1 GYPARVAAALVD
13 TYPAVAHL
21 VGESAFHRLAH
32 RYALAVARQSY
43 NLNDVGA
50 ELPAYLRDDPLTE
63 QLPFLPDLAAVESRI
78 ASAFHALERPP
89 LAPERMAGWTLEEFA
104 SVRLAFQPSLA
115 IVRSPWPVVVLWEA
129 REIPR
134 DEIDI
139 DVRDRPEIALV
150 HRRGFEGVCTAI

>member
-1 GYPARVAAALVD
+1 PARVASALAD
-13 TYPAVAHL
+13 TYPAIAHL

-43 NLNDVGA
+43 NLNDIGA
-50 ELPAYLRDDPLTE
+50 ELPAHLRDDPLAE
-63 QLPFLPDLAAVESRI
+63 QLPFLPDLAVLESRV
-78 ASAFHALERPP
+78 ASAFHAFEQPP
-89 LAPERMAGWTLEEFA
+89 LAPERLAGWTPEEFQSA
-104 SVRLAFQPSLA
+104 RLAFQSSLA

-129 REIPR
+129 QDVPR

-150 HRRGFEGVCTAI
+150 HRRGFD